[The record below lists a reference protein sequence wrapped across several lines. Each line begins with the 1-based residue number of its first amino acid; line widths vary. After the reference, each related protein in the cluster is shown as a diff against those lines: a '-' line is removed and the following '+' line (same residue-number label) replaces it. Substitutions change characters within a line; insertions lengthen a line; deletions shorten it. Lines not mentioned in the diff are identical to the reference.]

1 MSFDSPE
8 LAHKNRSGLSDRLP
22 PQNIEAEKCVLGAM
36 LLDNRAIDEVAAI
49 IRRVDDFYR
58 DSHQVLYRTM
68 CEMYNSGRAVDV
80 VTLADRLEQTGDYKK
95 IGGDDALAEIA
106 NSVPHA
112 ANARYHADVVKQ
124 KSITRRLIQSCAD
137 IIDKGYSKLY
147 TSQQLQ
153 EEAERAIQGIADD
166 RAVGAAVPIDVVM
179 KDMMDNIALAKG
191 GEFHGISTGI
201 VDLDRLIKGLMAE
214 KMYVLAARTGEGK
227 TALALRIAQH
237 AAINK
242 NSTLFV
248 SLEMGSDELGHRW
261 TSALAKIDSR
271 RLTDNDEFDSREHA
285 AVAKA
290 ASIMSKARLHVS
302 DAPNQTMMDIAAC
315 ARRIK
320 QKDALDLIIV
330 DYMALINE
338 EHGSNENRTQVVGR
352 LSRGMKMLAREL
364 KIPVLVL
371 HQLNRES
378 AKEKREPKLHDLRES
393 GSVEQDADVVI
404 LLHSLMEE
412 ADKCGEVMAIIAKHR
427 GGPRGRVP
435 LWYDKRYNTF
445 DCVAKPE
452 RVQEERPDPP
462 LEDFDSFE
470 SRPF

>member
-1 MSFDSPE
+1 MYSDSPSGV
-8 LAHKNRSGLSDRLP
+8 LPIRSGLSDRLP
-22 PQNIEAEKCVLGAM
+22 PQNLDAERCVLGAM

-49 IRRVDDFYR
+49 LRRADDFYR
-58 DSHQVLYRTM
+58 DAHQVLYRAM
-68 CEMYNSGRAVDV
+68 CDMYNAGRAVDA
-80 VTLADRLEQTGDYKK
+80 VTLADELTLRGEYKK
-95 IGGDDALAEIA
+95 IGGDDAMAEIA

-112 ANARYHADVVKQ
+112 ANARYHADIVKQ
-124 KSITRRLIQSCAD
+124 TATTRRLIESCEG
-137 IIDKGYSKLY
+137 IIKKGYSNLY
-147 TSQQLQ
+147 TAKQLQ
-153 EEAERAIQGIADD
+153 EEAERSIQSIADD
-166 RAVGAAVPIDVVM
+166 RTVGVSVPIDAVM
-179 KDMMDNIALAKG
+179 KEMLANIALAKG

-201 VDLDRLIKGLMAE
+201 VNLDRLIKGLMAE

-242 NSTLFV
+242 YSTLFV
-248 SLEMGSDELGHRW
+248 SLEMGRDELGHRW

-271 RLTDNDEFDSREHA
+271 RLTDNDEFSPQEHA

-290 ASIMSKARLHVS
+290 ASIMSAARLHVN
-302 DAPNQTMMDIAAC
+302 DTPNQTMMDIASC

-320 QKDALDLIIV
+320 QKDTLDLVVI

-338 EHGSNENRTQVVGR
+338 DHGSNENRTQVVGR

-371 HQLNRES
+371 HQLNRDS

-412 ADKCGEVMAIIAKHR
+412 ADKHGEVLAIIAKHR
-427 GGPRGRVP
+427 GGPRGRVT

-445 DCVAKPE
+445 DCIANPDRARE
-452 RVQEERPDPP
+452 DRPDPP

-470 SRPF
+470 ARPF

>member
-1 MSFDSPE
+1 MFSDSPS
-8 LAHKNRSGLSDRLP
+8 AVRGDRSGLSDRLP
-22 PQNIEAEKCVLGAM
+22 PQNLDAERSVLGAM
-36 LLDNRAIDEVAAI
+36 LLDNRAIDEVASI
-49 IRRVDDFYR
+49 IRRADDFYR
-58 DSHQVLYRTM
+58 DAHQVVYRAIRDM
-68 CEMYNSGRAVDV
+68 HDEGKAVDA
-80 VTLADRLEQTGDYKK
+80 VTLADELTLRGQYKQ
-95 IGGDDALAEIA
+95 IGGDNLLTEIA

-112 ANARYHADVVKQ
+112 ANARHHADILKQ
-124 KSITRRLIQSCAD
+124 KSVTRRLIQSCTD
-137 IIDKGYSKLY
+137 IIDKGYSNLY
-147 TSQQLQ
+147 TSKQLQ
-153 EEAERAIQGIADD
+153 EEAERSIQGIADD
-166 RAVGAAVPIDVVM
+166 RAVGSAVPIDVVM

-191 GEFHGISTGI
+191 GEFHGIPTGI

-248 SLEMGSDELGHRW
+248 SLEMGGDELGHRW

-271 RLTDNDEFDSREHA
+271 RLTDNDEFNSQECA

-290 ASIMSKARLHVS
+290 ASIMAKARLHVS

-320 QKDALDLIIV
+320 QKDALDLVVV
-330 DYMALINE
+330 DYMALISE
-338 EHGSNENRTQVVGR
+338 EHGNNENRTQVVGR

-378 AKEKREPKLHDLRES
+378 AKENREPKLHDLRES

-404 LLHSLMEE
+404 LLHSKMDE
-412 ADKCGEVMAIIAKHR
+412 ADKQGEVTAIVAKHR
-427 GGPRGRVP
+427 GGPRGRVS

-445 DCVAKPE
+445 DCTATPG
-452 RVQEERPDPP
+452 RSQEEPDPT
-462 LEDFDSFE
+462 LEDFDSFD